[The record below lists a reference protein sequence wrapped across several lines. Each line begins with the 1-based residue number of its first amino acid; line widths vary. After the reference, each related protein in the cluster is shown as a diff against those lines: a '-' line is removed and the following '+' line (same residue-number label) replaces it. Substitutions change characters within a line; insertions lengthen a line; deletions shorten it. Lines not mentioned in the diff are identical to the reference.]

1 MLLSRP
7 TGRAPLRAFTL
18 IELLVVIAI
27 IAILIGLLLPAVQK
41 VRESAARMK
50 CSNNLKQFGLAAQNY
65 HDANG
70 NFPAAV
76 LRALPPKNGSQ
87 SMVSSYA
94 NADGSTAATGV
105 PGALGTAIGPNWAI
119 LVLPY
124 IEQDNLYK
132 QVAVN
137 IQNYQAYVNTNGTS
151 GSLDMGWMAIRGQRL
166 SVFLCPSDSGQDIPF
181 ALNGGGWARGNI
193 AANGGAGWLNWTLFG
208 QSHTGG
214 STGGTAQDKSGGP
227 FGVNYGATLASISGA
242 DGTSNTI
249 MFNEVR
255 VGLNAQDRRG
265 TWALGVG
272 GSSITGASAIGDA
285 TTPNDANEFSDDIED
300 CNALRQA
307 GGFPARSG
315 MGPLRMGCSNDNLP
329 NNWPNWQAQARSR
342 HTNGVNACFCDGS
355 VRFIPNTVAQTVWFN
370 LNARDDGQSNYNY

>member
-1 MLLSRP
+1 MPYPRRRSAS
-7 TGRAPLRAFTL
+7 GRRAFTL

-70 NFPAAV
+70 KFPPAV
-76 LRALPPKNGSQ
+76 LRASAPANGSQ
-87 SMVSSYA
+87 NMVS
-94 NADGSTAATGV
+94 ADVAAGTGITIV
-105 PGALGTAIGPNWAI
+105 NGLSSGIGPNWAI

-137 IQNYQAYVNTNGTS
+137 IQNYQAFVNTNGVS
-151 GSLDMGWMAIRGQRL
+151 GSLDMGWTAIRTQKM

-193 AANGGAGWLNWTLFG
+193 AANGGAGWLNHTLFG
-208 QSHTGG
+208 QSDNGGALGGDTGR
-214 STGGTAQDKSGGP
+214 AGGP
-227 FGVNYGATLASISGA
+227 FGVNFGATLAAISGA

-249 MFNEVR
+249 MFNEIR
-255 VGLNAQDRRG
+255 SGLNAQDRRG
-265 TWALGVG
+265 VWALGVG
-272 GSSITGASAIGDA
+272 GSSITAASAIGDA
-285 TTPNDANEFSDDIED
+285 TTPNDMNEYSDDIED
-300 CNALRQA
+300 CNAIRQA
-307 GGFPARSG
+307 
-315 MGPLRMGCSNDNLP
+315 MGLGNTGLGALQMGCSNDNLP

-355 VRFIPNTVAQTVWFN
+355 VRFIPNTIAQSVWYN
-370 LNARDDGQSNYNY
+370 LNARDDGNSSYNY